1 MIKHLLCGTLMV
13 AGLAACEPVPNST
26 NPNPATPAVA
36 SAPAPAATASTLSAQ
51 DQANVAASAQV
62 LANVLNDTI
71 PEGLGDG
78 VRRRDARAE
87 GTVLYTGYNFPFRAN
102 EVRQSQVQSLRFAI
116 RSAIRRDLCSADI
129 LNSFLLVGGE
139 MVVELGGRNGRIIDS
154 FRFDS
159 C

>member
-1 MIKHLLCGTLMV
+1 MFKPLLSGAALVTM
-13 AGLAACEPVPNST
+13 LAACEPVPQGSNS
-26 NPNPATPAVA
+26 PDPVQ
-36 SAPAPAATASTLSAQ
+36 APTVAPAASTTLSSE

-62 LANVLNDTI
+62 LANVWNDSI

-87 GTVLYTGYNFPFRAN
+87 GNVLYVGYNFPFRAN
-102 EVRQSQVQSLRFAI
+102 EVRQSQVQSLRFSI
-116 RSAIRRDLCSADI
+116 RSSIRRDLCSVDI